1 MKFTIESEKVE
12 FKESV
17 SQLSRAIETLAAML
31 NKHSEGKVIF
41 GVKDNGDV
49 KGVSLGNKT
58 LKDISS
64 QIADKLKPTVI
75 PTISVEY
82 YDEKAVIIVSVKGTN
97 KPYSG
102 NGLYLIR
109 TGSENR
115 RIEPSDLKELV
126 FNSSEDAMTDTESM
140 HQELSFEQLKA
151 LLTMKKVKFEENT
164 FKENMNLL
172 TKNKKYNIMAELLA
186 DNNDFSIKVNR
197 FKGNDKLH
205 LISRNE
211 YGYKNLFLAM
221 TEAYNYVLSF
231 NETKVELSGKAQ
243 RDEWKLFD
251 EESLREAWMN
261 ACLHNRWTKLVPPV
275 INMFDDRIEIVSI
288 GGLPV
293 DFPKEEFYRGVSRP
307 VNRSLQK
314 IMGQLGY
321 VEQTGHGV
329 PHIIGEYGKEAFEFL
344 DGFIIVTIK
353 YAFSPTNATTYIE
366 GLTKNE
372 KNIFEMI
379 KINPQMPKK
388 EIAETLELSE
398 PTVSKTIKKLKDMQ
412 RIERVGS
419 NKSGYWKI
427 K

>member
-1 MKFTIESEKVE
+1 
-12 FKESV
+12 
-17 SQLSRAIETLAAML
+17 
-31 NKHSEGKVIF
+31 
-41 GVKDNGDV
+41 
-49 KGVSLGNKT
+49 
-58 LKDISS
+58 
-64 QIADKLKPTVI
+64 
-75 PTISVEY
+75 
-82 YDEKAVIIVSVKGTN
+82 
-97 KPYSG
+97 
-102 NGLYLIR
+102 
-109 TGSENR
+109 
-115 RIEPSDLKELV
+115 
-126 FNSSEDAMTDTESM
+126 
-140 HQELSFEQLKA
+140 
-151 LLTMKKVKFEENT
+151 
-164 FKENMNLL
+164 
-172 TKNKKYNIMAELLA
+172 
-186 DNNDFSIKVNR
+186 
-197 FKGNDKLH
+197 
-205 LISRNE
+205 
-211 YGYKNLFLAM
+211 
-221 TEAYNYVLSF
+221 
-231 NETKVELSGKAQ
+231 
-243 RDEWKLFD
+243 
-251 EESLREAWMN
+251 
-261 ACLHNRWTKLVPPV
+261 
-275 INMFDDRIEIVSI
+275 MFDDRIEIVSI

-344 DGFIIVTIK
+344 DGFIVVTIK

-379 KINPQMPKK
+379 KINPQMSKK